1 MKEFKNKLTPSELR
15 LAKKLFE
22 AWMEQNISGGNAED
36 LCFSIKMKCNKR
48 TLETLTKRGLLEKI
62 GEYYKIKYEVFE

>member
-1 MKEFKNKLTPSELR
+1 MKYKNKLTPSELR

-22 AWMEQNISGGNAED
+22 AWMEKGISGGNAET

-48 TLETLTKRGLLEKI
+48 TLETLTKRGLLEKV
-62 GEYYKIKYEVFE
+62 GEYYKIKYGVLE

>member
-1 MKEFKNKLTPSELR
+1 MKYENKLTPSELR
-15 LAKKLFE
+15 LAKKLFG

-48 TLETLTKRGLLEKI
+48 TLETLTKRGLLEKA